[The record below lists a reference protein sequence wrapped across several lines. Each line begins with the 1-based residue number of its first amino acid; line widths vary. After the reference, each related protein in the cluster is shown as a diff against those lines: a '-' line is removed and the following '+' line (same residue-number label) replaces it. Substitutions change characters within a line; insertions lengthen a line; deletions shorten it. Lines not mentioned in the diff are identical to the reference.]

1 MTAPATD
8 HLRNRSRTLR
18 AIGRARTARA
28 LLGGALVLSGAA
40 GGVVATLGAHAQ
52 AQEVARDS
60 APLQGLNVGD
70 DDLPFDATG
79 RPIVEGVPGV
89 LPARQIPPAARD
101 DLLPLEEERDRVLD
115 AARAGRDATA
125 IPPFPDDVNAPAA
138 VDSGGEDPDRLSPS
152 AQPALPTF

>member
-8 HLRNRSRTLR
+8 HLSNPSRTLR
-18 AIGRARTARA
+18 PIERVRTACA

-40 GGVVATLGAHAQ
+40 GGAVAALGAHAQ

-70 DDLPFDATG
+70 EDLPFDATG

-89 LPARQIPPAARD
+89 LPGRQIPQAARD
-101 DLLPLEEERDRVLD
+101 DLLPLEEERERVLD
-115 AARAGRDATA
+115 AARAMRGATA
-125 IPPFPDDVNAPAA
+125 IPPLPGDVNAPAA
-138 VDSGGEDPDRLSPS
+138 VDSGGGDPDRLSPS

>member
-8 HLRNRSRTLR
+8 HLSNRSRTLR
-18 AIGRARTARA
+18 AIGRARAACA
-28 LLGGALVLSGAA
+28 LLGGALVLSGAT
-40 GGVVATLGAHAQ
+40 GGVVPTFGAHAQ

-70 DDLPFDATG
+70 EDLPFDAAG

-89 LPARQIPPAARD
+89 LPARQIPQAARD

-115 AARAGRDATA
+115 AARAVRGGTA
-125 IPPFPDDVNAPAA
+125 IPPLPGDVNAPAA
-138 VDSGGEDPDRLSPS
+138 VDSGGTDPDRLSPS